1 MEAARLAPDL
11 ASATFGAPAGGGLL
25 DTLRRGIG
33 NFAGQVAAGLSD
45 LASLDVRTYAAPEFS
60 DVRYD
65 PESQTV
71 SGAELRAFT
80 HISFDGDIDQ
90 CVPLLQTPED
100 QALWQRHL
108 EGVRLAQQN
117 RAEFMRSMAELAVK
131 LIGMISP
138 TG

>member
-1 MEAARLAPDL
+1 M
-11 ASATFGAPAGGGLL
+11 
-25 DTLRRGIG
+25 
-33 NFAGQVAAGLSD
+33 AAGLSD
-45 LASLDVRTYAAPEFS
+45 LASLDVRTYAVEEFS

-65 PESQTV
+65 PATKTV
-71 SGAELRAFT
+71 SGAHLRAFT

-90 CVPLLQTPED
+90 CVPLLQTEED

-117 RAEFMRSMAELAVK
+117 RAECMRSMAELAVK

-138 TG
+138 T